1 MKSTGSFKRILAA
14 LCTAALLTCSVSA
27 LAVSPADVSASA
39 SLSAVNS
46 VSEAQLRSALS
57 KLTVTYDSE
66 AEGWQI
72 DSPYEEASM
81 EKASCGLYPYLFVT
95 NDDPTVYLSLG
106 MTYFGNKKLDMKS
119 VRVETEDNY
128 YDFTCDE
135 EFIGGYDNDLKAW
148 FAYELFDMDDEHQL
162 AERVACR
169 QERHR
174 HLYRQRR
181 LHQDLHPDQGQ
192 PAGHPRHPERLR
204 HPARFRRFHCTCR
217 AAQPCKVNIICL
229 QQKPPERFTSVP
241 GALCYALFR
250 FRHFSYRLK

>member
-81 EKASCGLYPYLFVT
+81 EKASCSFTQTSHHYL
-95 NDDPTVYLSLG
+95 
-106 MTYFGNKKLDMKS
+106 
-119 VRVETEDNY
+119 
-128 YDFTCDE
+128 
-135 EFIGGYDNDLKAW
+135 
-148 FAYELFDMDDEHQL
+148 
-162 AERVACR
+162 
-169 QERHR
+169 
-174 HLYRQRR
+174 
-181 LHQDLHPDQGQ
+181 
-192 PAGHPRHPERLR
+192 
-204 HPARFRRFHCTCR
+204 
-217 AAQPCKVNIICL
+217 
-229 QQKPPERFTSVP
+229 
-241 GALCYALFR
+241 
-250 FRHFSYRLK
+250 

>member
-1 MKSTGSFKRILAA
+1 MKSTGSFKRILAV

-119 VRVETEDNY
+119 VRVETVCWDA
-128 YDFTCDE
+128 
-135 EFIGGYDNDLKAW
+135 LW
-148 FAYELFDMDDEHQL
+148 RSL
-162 AERVACR
+162 V
-169 QERHR
+169 
-174 HLYRQRR
+174 
-181 LHQDLHPDQGQ
+181 
-192 PAGHPRHPERLR
+192 
-204 HPARFRRFHCTCR
+204 RFRTQTSVFST
-217 AAQPCKVNIICL
+217 QYLDFL
-229 QQKPPERFTSVP
+229 QQCM
-241 GALCYALFR
+241 A
-250 FRHFSYRLK
+250 RLQADSLVSSDIH

>member
-1 MKSTGSFKRILAA
+1 MPTTASTTDVYKRQILMGG
-14 LCTAALLTCSVSA
+14 VSA
-27 LAVSPADVSASA
+27 FALSPALPDEPAPA
-39 SLSAVNS
+39 ELSVTNA

-135 EFIGGYDNDLKAW
+135 AVSYT
-148 FAYELFDMDDEHQL
+148 
-162 AERVACR
+162 
-169 QERHR
+169 
-174 HLYRQRR
+174 HLPPPAPRS
-181 LHQDLHPDQGQ
+181 HISAGQ
-192 PAGHPRHPERLR
+192 NRASPAP
-204 HPARFRRFHCTCR
+204 
-217 AAQPCKVNIICL
+217 
-229 QQKPPERFTSVP
+229 
-241 GALCYALFR
+241 
-250 FRHFSYRLK
+250 